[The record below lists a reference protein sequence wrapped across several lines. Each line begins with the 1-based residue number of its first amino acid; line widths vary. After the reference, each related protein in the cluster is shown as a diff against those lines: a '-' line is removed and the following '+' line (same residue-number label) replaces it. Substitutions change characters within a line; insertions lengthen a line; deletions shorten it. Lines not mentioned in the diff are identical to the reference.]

1 MWKLH
6 KVLEKQI
13 KLTSRVSCDLKMSS
27 VRRLLN
33 SPRPQSA
40 IYNEPP
46 PVFLDSHPSRSIPK
60 SPVYSSTPDL
70 AKIGS
75 TGSSSDSLNQDHGV
89 DHHMSYENIPIKK
102 NDLCAPLQVHP
113 SARYEWKEPFYER
126 SCSAAAGRK
135 KITGVSEGYC
145 QLHVLNDSKTD
156 DTFSST
162 GDYSVLNIDAIELP
176 SRDSDASDDESIP
189 ESVKN
194 HHYFTLE
201 VCNEQSQQR
210 TGTDSTL
217 PEPTDTTKDSDG
229 SLESIPEAEG
239 DYFTSEE
246 IKTTEETTS
255 PGDQAGVYSY
265 VELDLLRRGISS
277 APALVCHS
285 KKNTS
290 KEAKCIGD
298 KKPLHHPPVNTNVNR
313 ASKVT
318 EENAYDCLRHSAIPS
333 LPVSVAFPHSR
344 GAHVSSGHCGKLNS
358 RDSTQPQKTHKGPT
372 YPKAPYSA
380 SLLAKKRECNS
391 VSSTQ
396 DEYSHHKV
404 TARVK
409 NSRSSSTGITT
420 HSPSLSHDYDK
431 IRILEDTGP
440 ENSEV
445 HSDDDVPLS
454 PSLSTPPLTPG
465 PLENSSRKSSIPQ
478 QYNNLVQVMITE
490 NGPVLI
496 PRQRSRTMDSE
507 TLKQLHRR
515 GKPDTPPRSVSATG
529 NRKNK

>member
-1 MWKLH
+1 
-6 KVLEKQI
+6 
-13 KLTSRVSCDLKMSS
+13 MSS

-358 RDSTQPQKTHKGPT
+358 RDSTQPQKHTKVLRTQKPLILLL
-372 YPKAPYSA
+372 YLLRKESA
-380 SLLAKKRECNS
+380 I
-391 VSSTQ
+391 VSHQ
-396 DEYSHHKV
+396 HRMNI
-404 TARVK
+404 A
-409 NSRSSSTGITT
+409 ITK
-420 HSPSLSHDYDK
+420 L
-431 IRILEDTGP
+431 
-440 ENSEV
+440 
-445 HSDDDVPLS
+445 
-454 PSLSTPPLTPG
+454 
-465 PLENSSRKSSIPQ
+465 PLESKTVEVVALESPPIHLR
-478 QYNNLVQVMITE
+478 YHMTMI
-490 NGPVLI
+490 
-496 PRQRSRTMDSE
+496 
-507 TLKQLHRR
+507 K
-515 GKPDTPPRSVSATG
+515 
-529 NRKNK
+529 